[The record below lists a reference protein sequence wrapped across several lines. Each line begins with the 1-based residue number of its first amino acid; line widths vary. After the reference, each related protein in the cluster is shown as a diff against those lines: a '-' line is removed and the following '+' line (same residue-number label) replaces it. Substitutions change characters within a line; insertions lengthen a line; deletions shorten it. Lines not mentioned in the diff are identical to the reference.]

1 MWEEEP
7 HRQWVQMWPSAEE
20 WGRPVIGHRRL
31 QLDAGEG
38 IPEKRR
44 EEWFEWFS
52 GGVLSAALWL
62 QTAPTWTPMAQPLSS
77 GPGGG
82 RGHGGEPERGAVRKA
97 S

>member
-1 MWEEEP
+1 MWEEGP
-7 HRQWVQMWPSAEE
+7 HGQWVQTWPSAEE

-44 EEWFEWFS
+44 V
-52 GGVLSAALWL
+52 VLVVFGRGAECRPAATDGTHLDPDG
-62 QTAPTWTPMAQPLSS
+62 AALSS
-77 GPGGG
+77 GPVGG
-82 RGHGGEPERGAVRKA
+82 RGRWGEPGRGAVRKA